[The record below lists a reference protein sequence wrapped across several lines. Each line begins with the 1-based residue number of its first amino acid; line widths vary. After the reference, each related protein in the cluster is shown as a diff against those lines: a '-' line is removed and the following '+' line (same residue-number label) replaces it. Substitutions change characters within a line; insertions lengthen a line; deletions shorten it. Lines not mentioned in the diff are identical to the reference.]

1 MDSGAFW
8 SAGFYSKGR
17 GASIGG
23 NRGEARCLV
32 NVRALLSRPMKRLVT
47 FAALAALAFA
57 AVPVGAALG
66 RPDRPLPV
74 EPRPAEPRPDVDG
87 GGTED
92 AGSVEDAGVID
103 VDAGSPEED
112 AGPMESDAGP
122 LLDATIPL
130 VDAGAVDAGMVPV
143 SDAGSTV
150 PDAGTTSDAGVE
162 PDAVSGP
169 DVFNSEPSGGACNC
183 DAAGANSH
191 SPWLLALFGAI
202 VFALRH
208 RRRTR

>member
-23 NRGEARCLV
+23 NRVEARCLV

-57 AVPVGAALG
+57 AAPVGTVLA

-130 VDAGAVDAGMVPV
+130 VDAGAVDAGMVP
-143 SDAGSTV
+143 
-150 PDAGTTSDAGVE
+150 DAGTTSEAGVE